1 METIYVREKPVV
13 TSEDI
18 AWVEKLIEIKN
29 RGGLADGRIVTNLY
43 NKLLQKNERPTS
55 CGSCIRGR
63 VQQLENWYN
72 NYKKQLEVEENN
84 HSEATETPSEGEK
97 TPEVINNIPEEKESI
112 VEAKNEE
119 KVVATQPKSKGRP
132 RKEKK

>member
-1 METIYVREKPVV
+1 METIYVKEKPIV

-18 AWVEKLIEIKN
+18 AWVEKLIQIKN
-29 RGGLADGRIVTNLY
+29 RGGLADGKVVTNLY

-72 NYKKQLEVEENN
+72 IYKKQL
-84 HSEATETPSEGEK
+84 
-97 TPEVINNIPEEKESI
+97 EVINNIPEEKEGL
-112 VEAKNEE
+112 VDTKNEE
-119 KVVATQPKSKGRP
+119 KVVAMQPKSKGRP

>member
-84 HSEATETPSEGEK
+84 RSEVTEMPSEEEK
-97 TPEVINNIPEEKESI
+97 TPEVINNIPGEKESL
-112 VEAKNEE
+112 VEGKNEE
-119 KVVATQPKSKGRP
+119 KVVEIQPKSKGRP

>member
-72 NYKKQLEVEENN
+72 NYKKQLEVEENT
-84 HSEATETPSEGEK
+84 HSEATETTSEEEK
-97 TPEVINNIPEEKESI
+97 TTEVINNITKEKEVP

-119 KVVATQPKSKGRP
+119 KVVSMQPKSKGRP